1 MARQRGAV
9 CRLCRR
15 EGTKLFLKGTKCF
28 TEKCPIERR
37 NFVPGQHGKARRA
50 KMVGYGVQLR
60 EKQKVRRI
68 YGILETQFR
77 NYFEKAAEMKGVT
90 GENLLQLLE
99 RRLDNVLYR
108 MGLGSSRSQAR
119 QVVLHGHIAVNGRKV
134 NVPSFL
140 VKPGDMVEVR
150 EGSKGHKG
158 VQKSLQ
164 ESAHRSSPP
173 WLEVDP
179 AALRGKV
186 TALPRKDDI
195 AMPISE
201 QLIVELYSK

>member
-1 MARQRGAV
+1 M
-9 CRLCRR
+9 
-15 EGTKLFLKGTKCF
+15 KLFLKGTKCF

-50 KMVGYGVQLR
+50 KLVGYGVQLR
-60 EKQKVRRI
+60 EKQKVR
-68 YGILETQFR
+68 R

-119 QVVLHGHIAVNGRKV
+119 QVVLHGHVAVNGRKV

-140 VKPGDMVEVR
+140 VKPGDMVEIR

-158 VQKSLQ
+158 IQDSLQ
-164 ESAHRSSPP
+164 ETGHRSAPQ
-173 WLEVDP
+173 WLEVDS
-179 AALRGKV
+179 AALKGKV

>member
-1 MARQRGAV
+1 M
-9 CRLCRR
+9 
-15 EGTKLFLKGTKCF
+15 KLFLKGTKCF

-50 KMVGYGVQLR
+50 KLVGYGVQLR

-68 YGILETQFR
+68 YGVLERQFR
-77 NYFEKAAEMKGVT
+77 NYFEKAADMKGVT

-99 RRLDNVLYR
+99 RRLDNVVFR

-119 QVVLHGHIAVNGRKV
+119 QVVLHGHVAVNGRKV
-134 NVPSFL
+134 NIASFL
-140 VKPGDMVEVR
+140 VKPGDVVEVR

-158 VQKSLQ
+158 IQETLQ
-164 ESAHRSSPP
+164 ETGHRASPP
-173 WLEVDP
+173 WLEVDL
-179 AALRGKV
+179 AALKGKV

>member
-1 MARQRGAV
+1 M
-9 CRLCRR
+9 
-15 EGTKLFLKGTKCF
+15 KLFLKATKCF

-50 KMVGYGVQLR
+50 KLVGYGVQLR

-68 YGILETQFR
+68 YGILERQFR

-99 RRLDNVLYR
+99 RRLDNVIYR
-108 MGLGSSRSQAR
+108 MGMGGSRSQAR
-119 QVVLHGHIAVNGRKV
+119 QVVLHGHVAVNGRKV

-140 VKPGDMVEVR
+140 VKPGDSVEIR
-150 EGSKGHKG
+150 ENSKGHKG
-158 VQKSLQ
+158 VQDSLQ
-164 ESAHRSSPP
+164 DSAHRATPP
-173 WLEVDP
+173 WLEVD
-179 AALRGKV
+179 AGALRGKV

>member
-1 MARQRGAV
+1 M
-9 CRLCRR
+9 
-15 EGTKLFLKGTKCF
+15 KLFLKGTKCY

-37 NFVPGQHGKARRA
+37 NFVPGQHGKARRS
-50 KMVGYGVQLR
+50 KLVGYGLQLR

-68 YGILETQFR
+68 YGVLERQFR
-77 NYFEKAAEMKGVT
+77 NYFRKAAELKGVT

-119 QVVLHGHIAVNGRKV
+119 QLVLHGHIQVNGRKV
-134 NVPSFL
+134 NIPSFL
-140 VKPGDMVEVR
+140 LKPGDIVEVR
-150 EGSKGHKG
+150 EISREHKG
-158 VQKSLQ
+158 IQESLQ
-164 ESAHRSSPP
+164 ETAHRPAPP

-179 AALRGKV
+179 AALRGRV

-195 AMPISE
+195 ALPIQE

>member
-1 MARQRGAV
+1 M
-9 CRLCRR
+9 
-15 EGTKLFLKGTKCF
+15 KLFLKGTKCF

-50 KMVGYGVQLR
+50 KVQGYGLQLR

-68 YGILETQFR
+68 YGVLERQFR
-77 NYFEKAAEMKGVT
+77 NYFEKAADLKGVT

-119 QVVLHGHIAVNGRKV
+119 QLVLHGHVQVNTRKV
-134 NVPSFL
+134 NIPSFL
-140 VKPGDMVEVR
+140 VKPGDVVEVR
-150 EGSKGHKG
+150 TGSKEHKG
-158 VQKSLQ
+158 IQGSLQ
-164 ESAHRSSPP
+164 ETGHRAAPP
-173 WLEVDP
+173 WLEVDA

-186 TALPRKDDI
+186 IALPRKDDI
-195 AMPISE
+195 QMPIQE